1 MTGTFKA
8 NNPNNNF
15 LLFLYGL
22 ALKLP
27 LFIYPQLPKLQSS
40 DGILYKSFTSWMI
53 KNVGNTPVIFSII
66 TLILLFLQAVSFNKL
81 VNDHRMLQR
90 PNYLT
95 GMSYLLIT
103 SLFSEWFALSAAL
116 ITNTILIW
124 VWSRLSNLHNNNN
137 NAKTIIYNIGLVIGL
152 ASFFYQPAIVFIL
165 LFIVGVAITR
175 AFRLNEW
182 LIGLM
187 GIFTSFYFF
196 AAWLFITERWK
207 TYPYPR
213 IDISMPIFHETRWA
227 LAALIMILLAMLL
240 GIFFI
245 RANMRRQVVQTR
257 KSWQLLY
264 LYLLVAAFVP
274 FLNSSNFN
282 TWILAAVPASLI
294 VGAAFFYPDKK
305 WFPALMHWGLVGL
318 SVAIGYFI
326 R

>member
-1 MTGTFKA
+1 MTGIFKA

-27 LFIYPQLPKLQSS
+27 LFLFPQLPKLQSS
-40 DGILYKSFTSWMI
+40 DGILYKSFAAWMTGHFG
-53 KNVGNTPVIFSII
+53 KTPVVFSII
-66 TLILLFLQAVSFNKL
+66 SFILLFLQAVSFNKL

-124 VWSRLSNLHNNNN
+124 VWSRLSTLHNNNA
-137 NAKTIIYNIGLVIGL
+137 AKTTIFNIGLVIGL
-152 ASFFYQPAIVFIL
+152 AAFFYQPSIVFVL
-165 LFIVGVAITR
+165 LFIVGMAITR
-175 AFRLNEW
+175 PFRLNEW
-182 LIGLM
+182 LIGLV
-187 GIFTSFYFF
+187 GILTSFYFF
-196 AAWLFITERWK
+196 AAWLFISDKWK
-207 TYPYPR
+207 TYPLPR
-213 IDISMPIFHETRWA
+213 IQVSLPVFHETRWG
-227 LAALIMILLAMLL
+227 LAALIMVLLAMLL
-240 GIFFI
+240 GAFFI
-245 RANMRRQVVQTR
+245 RSNMRRQVVQTR
-257 KSWQLLY
+257 KSWQLIY
-264 LYLLVAAFVP
+264 LYLLVAALVP

-294 VGAAFFYPDKK
+294 IGAAFFYPDKK
-305 WFPALMHWGLVGL
+305 WFPAVMHWGLVGL

>member
-1 MTGTFKA
+1 MTGIFKA

-22 ALKLP
+22 AIKLP
-27 LFIYPQLPKLQSS
+27 LFLFPQLPKLQSS
-40 DGILYKSFTSWMI
+40 DGILYKAFTGWMI
-53 KNVGNTPVIFSII
+53 DNFGKTPVVFSII
-66 TLILLFLQAVSFNKL
+66 SFILLFLQAVSFNKL

-116 ITNTILIW
+116 LTNTILIW
-124 VWSRLSNLHNNNN
+124 VWSRLSTLHNNNA
-137 NAKTIIYNIGLVIGL
+137 AKTTIFNIGLVIGL
-152 ASFFYQPAIVFIL
+152 AAFFYQPAIVFVI
-165 LFIVGVAITR
+165 LFIVGMAITR
-175 AFRLNEW
+175 PFRLNEW

-187 GIFTSFYFF
+187 GILTSFYFF
-196 AAWLFITERWK
+196 AAWLFISDKWK
-207 TYPYPR
+207 AYSFPR
-213 IDISMPIFHETRWA
+213 IQVSLPVFHETRWG
-227 LAALIMILLAMLL
+227 LAALILVLLAMLL
-240 GIFFI
+240 GAFFI
-245 RANMRRQVVQTR
+245 RGNMRRQVVQTR
-257 KSWQLLY
+257 KSWQLIY

-294 VGAAFFYPDKK
+294 IGAAFFYPDKK
-305 WFPALMHWGLVGL
+305 WFPAVMHWGLVGL

>member
-1 MTGTFKA
+1 MTGIFKA

-22 ALKLP
+22 VLKLP
-27 LFIYPQLPKLQSS
+27 LFLYPQLPKLQSS
-40 DGILYKSFTSWMI
+40 DGILYKSFTGWMI
-53 KNVGNTPVIFSII
+53 ANFGKTPVVFSII
-66 TLILLFLQAVSFNKL
+66 SFILLFLQAVSFNKL

-95 GMSYLLIT
+95 GMSYLLVT

-124 VWSRLSNLHNNNN
+124 VWSRLSTLHNNNA
-137 NAKTIIYNIGLVIGL
+137 AKTTIFNIGLVIGL
-152 ASFFYQPAIVFIL
+152 AAFFYQPAIVFVI
-165 LFIVGVAITR
+165 LFIAGMAITR
-175 AFRLNEW
+175 PFRLNEW
-182 LIGLM
+182 LIGLV
-187 GIFTSFYFF
+187 GIVTSFYFF
-196 AAWLFITERWK
+196 AAWLFISDRWK
-207 TYPYPR
+207 TYPLPK
-213 IDISMPIFHETRWA
+213 IQVSLPVFHETRWT
-227 LAALIMILLAMLL
+227 LAALIMVLLAMLL
-240 GIFFI
+240 GAFFI
-245 RANMRRQVVQTR
+245 RSNMRRQVVQTR
-257 KSWQLLY
+257 KSWQLIY

-294 VGAAFFYPDKK
+294 IGAAFFYPDKK
-305 WFPALMHWGLVGL
+305 WFPAVMHWGLAGL

>member
-1 MTGTFKA
+1 MTGIFKA
-8 NNPNNNF
+8 NTPNNNF

-27 LFIYPQLPKLQSS
+27 LFIYPQAPKLQSS
-40 DGILYKSFTSWMI
+40 DGVLYKSFVNWMI
-53 KNVGNTPVIFSII
+53 SSFGNMPVIFSGISF
-66 TLILLFLQAVSFNKL
+66 ILLFLQAVSFNKL

-103 SLFSEWFALSAAL
+103 SLFNEWFALSSAL

-124 VWSRLSNLHNNNN
+124 VWSRLSTLHNNNA
-137 NAKTIIYNIGLVIGL
+137 AKTTIFNIGLVIGV
-152 ASFFYQPAIVFIL
+152 AAFFYQPAIVFTL
-165 LFIVGVAITR
+165 LFIAGMAITR
-175 AFRLNEW
+175 PFRINEW
-182 LIGLM
+182 LIGLV
-187 GIFTSFYFF
+187 GILTPYYFF
-196 AAWLFITERWK
+196 AAWLFISDRWK
-207 TYPYPR
+207 GYKFPGVKLSLPVFY
-213 IDISMPIFHETRWA
+213 ETKWA
-227 LAALIMILLAMLL
+227 LAALILILLCMLL
-240 GIFFI
+240 GAFFI
-245 RANMRRQVVQTR
+245 RGNMRRQVVQTR
-257 KSWQLLY
+257 KSWQLIY

-294 VGAAFFYPDKK
+294 MGAAFFYPDKK
-305 WFPALMHWGLVGL
+305 WFPAVMHWGLVGL

>member
-1 MTGTFKA
+1 MTGIFKA

-27 LFIYPQLPKLQSS
+27 LFLFPQLPKLQSS
-40 DGILYKSFTSWMI
+40 DGILYKSFVVWMTGHFG
-53 KNVGNTPVIFSII
+53 KTPVVFSII
-66 TLILLFLQAVSFNKL
+66 SFILLFLQAVSFNKL

-124 VWSRLSNLHNNNN
+124 VWSRLSTLHNNNA
-137 NAKTIIYNIGLVIGL
+137 AKTTIFNIGLVIGL
-152 ASFFYQPAIVFIL
+152 AAFFYQPSIVFVL
-165 LFIVGVAITR
+165 LFIVGMAITR
-175 AFRLNEW
+175 PFRLNEW
-182 LIGLM
+182 LIGLV
-187 GIFTSFYFF
+187 GILTSFYFF
-196 AAWLFITERWK
+196 AAWLFISDKWK
-207 TYPYPR
+207 TYPLPR
-213 IDISMPIFHETRWA
+213 IQVSLPIFHETRWG
-227 LAALIMILLAMLL
+227 LAALIMVLLAMLL
-240 GIFFI
+240 GAFFI
-245 RANMRRQVVQTR
+245 RSNMRRQVVQTR
-257 KSWQLLY
+257 KSWQLIY

-294 VGAAFFYPDKK
+294 IGAAFFYPDKK
-305 WFPALMHWGLVGL
+305 WFPAVMHWGLAGL

>member
-1 MTGTFKA
+1 VTGIFKA

-27 LFIYPQLPKLQSS
+27 LFLFPQLPKLQSS
-40 DGILYKSFTSWMI
+40 DGILYKSFAAWMTGHFG
-53 KNVGNTPVIFSII
+53 KTPVVFSII
-66 TLILLFLQAVSFNKL
+66 SFILLFLQAVSFNKL

-124 VWSRLSNLHNNNN
+124 VWSRLSTLHNNNA
-137 NAKTIIYNIGLVIGL
+137 AKTTIFNIGLVIGL
-152 ASFFYQPAIVFIL
+152 AAFFYQPSIVFVL
-165 LFIVGVAITR
+165 LFIVGMAITR
-175 AFRLNEW
+175 PFRLNEW
-182 LIGLM
+182 LIGLV
-187 GIFTSFYFF
+187 GILTSFYFF
-196 AAWLFITERWK
+196 AAWLFISDKWK
-207 TYPYPR
+207 TYPLPR
-213 IDISMPIFHETRWA
+213 IQVSLPVFHETRWG
-227 LAALIMILLAMLL
+227 LAALIMVLLAMLL
-240 GIFFI
+240 GAFFI
-245 RANMRRQVVQTR
+245 RSNMRRQVVQTR
-257 KSWQLLY
+257 KSWQLIY
-264 LYLLVAAFVP
+264 LYLLVAALVP

-294 VGAAFFYPDKK
+294 IGAAFFYPDKK
-305 WFPALMHWGLVGL
+305 WFPAVMHWGLVGL